1 MPIYR
6 NDNNNT
12 VIVNGIK
19 FEPGEEV
26 EVSYYIHYPG
36 LTLVSDSSP
45 KSKIIASE
53 SISISAGNTYTIT
66 PDINQNDV
74 IEIEIICESGT
85 IDIYYNSTSTTG
97 VRLEAYEKFEDEV
110 LAKNINSVVISA
122 VSDSDVRYVI
132 SRKVVT

>member
-1 MPIYR
+1 MPVYR
-6 NDNNNT
+6 NDNSST
-12 VIVNGIK
+12 IIVNGIE
-19 FEPGEEV
+19 FEPGVEV
-26 EVSYYIHYPG
+26 EVPYYIHYPG

-53 SISISAGNTYTIT
+53 SISISTGNTYTIT

-74 IEIEIICESGT
+74 LEIEIICESGT

-97 VRLEAYEKFEDEV
+97 VRLESYEKFKDEV